1 MGTNQ
6 WKWDFIGNDGVK
18 DFNTDGSTALFSH
31 TSSPLKLY
39 DYIPP
44 ASSGLPQTA
53 LSHGL
58 RLFVESRG
66 YQVYHDGTNYQNYT
80 QTIDL
85 RVTGG
90 FSFADFMTEIDAGRP
105 LMVGLLGHSM
115 TGVGYDQPTSTIYFH
130 DTWDN
135 NVHSM
140 VWNPGASYTGLDFI
154 NVTIIQL
161 VSIPEPGTI
170 SLLGLG
176 IVMFVVRRRRHSW
189 Q

>member
-18 DFNTDGSTALFSH
+18 DFNTDGSTALFSY
-31 TSSPLKLY
+31 TSAAKLY
-39 DYIPP
+39 DYIPS

-53 LSHGL
+53 LCHGL

-85 RVTGG
+85 GVAGG
-90 FSFADFMTEIDAGRP
+90 FSFADFMAEIDAGRP
-105 LMVGLLGHSM
+105 LMVGLQGHSM
-115 TGVGYDQPTSTIYFH
+115 VGVGYDQPTSTIYFH

-135 NVHSM
+135 NVHSI
-140 VWNPGASYTGLDFI
+140 VWTTGASYSGMDFI
-154 NVTIIQL
+154 NVTCIQL
-161 VSIPEPGTI
+161 VPIPEPATI

-176 IVMFVVRRRRHSW
+176 LVMFVVRRRRHS
-189 Q
+189 